1 MSFLICLGIT
11 SLFEAYSA
19 TPDYCHEEGQQDVAT
34 QLTHANAI
42 INSLTASVNKVRGA
56 LADLNGQSKPHVWL
70 MTYVQTTKDKQ
81 GMLQSVLRIPLDQVT
96 TNVEPA
102 MHDEMDNK
110 SDDEFD
116 DFPDTESPGI
126 CRCRALYEYKASQS
140 DELDILP
147 GDIITLTAKLDGGW
161 WQGELHNKT
170 GIFPASYVEEIG

>member
-1 MSFLICLGIT
+1 
-11 SLFEAYSA
+11 
-19 TPDYCHEEGQQDVAT
+19 
-34 QLTHANAI
+34 
-42 INSLTASVNKVRGA
+42 
-56 LADLNGQSKPHVWL
+56 

-81 GMLQSVLRIPLDQVT
+81 GVLQSVLRIPLDQVAK
-96 TNVEPA
+96 VESLT
-102 MHDEMDNK
+102 HDERDNK

-116 DFPDTESPGI
+116 DFPESPGI
-126 CRCRALYEYKASQS
+126 CRCRALYEYKAQQS